1 MEFCKNCGA
10 MLLPNTEVCSNCGQ
24 KVTSE
29 EIDKIKE
36 EYKQELDDTELN
48 SKEADVDKG
57 EEINT
62 LPTIKITCPE
72 CGYNTAGWWLRQ
84 TRSADEAETRFYK
97 CLDCG
102 HTWREYD

>member
-10 MLLPNTEVCSNCGQ
+10 MLLPNTEVCGNCGE

-36 EYKQELDDTELN
+36 EYKQELNDTELN
-48 SKEADVDKG
+48 SKEAVVDKG

-72 CGYNTAGWWLRQ
+72 CGCVKPEAPMRQ
-84 TRSADEAETRFYK
+84 KLDSTSALTVVTLGENMIN
-97 CLDCG
+97 
-102 HTWREYD
+102 

>member
-10 MLLPNTEVCSNCGQ
+10 MLLPNTEVCGNCGE

-36 EYKQELDDTELN
+36 EYKQELNDTELN
-48 SKEADVDKG
+48 SKEAVVDKG

-72 CGYNTAGWWLRQ
+72 CGYNTAGKDSPGRQ
-84 TRSADEAETRFYK
+84 NKYALFLHLHLLIIFSFLLE
-97 CLDCG
+97 
-102 HTWREYD
+102 